1 MNTWTRRAF
10 IGAGTIA
17 GGGFLLGVA
26 GFALAPGRHAL
37 VPDDAAAH
45 GQLTTWITIAP
56 DNTVTILIPHCE
68 MGQGTPTAL
77 AMMAAEE
84 LEADW
89 TLVRVQEAPALD
101 AYANGYIV
109 RAASGDYVPAMLG
122 RGVDYS
128 AFKLAEWFGF
138 QVTGGSTAVRSTG
151 EYGMRVA
158 GAAAKEMLVN
168 AAAEWGVAASEC
180 VAKGS
185 RVAHAASNRS
195 ATYGQLAR
203 AAAAQKVPTS
213 PALKAPDG
221 FTLRRTSPGRLD
233 IPAKVDGRAKYAI
246 DVTVPGMLY
255 AAISMAPVHGGT
267 LISVDP
273 APAEGMPGV
282 KKVVQLKEA
291 VAVVADSFWRA
302 RKALAALSPEFTDA
316 GHGGVST
323 ASIFAA
329 FDAALGTAPELPAG
343 AATVV
348 TADYKVPFLAHA
360 TMEPMV
366 CTAKVEG
373 DRVDVWTGVQD
384 PLNARSVA
392 AKALDID
399 VEQVT
404 LTNFLLG
411 GGFGRRL
418 PFTFDYVDLGV
429 RIARAMAPAPVKTI
443 WSRENDIQHD
453 YYRGAALSRHAG
465 ALDASGVPLAAHS
478 FYTGGGNSEAVAIPY
493 AIAAKTAEEKA
504 SKHPIR
510 PGQWRSVLNSQHG
523 FFKESFIDEMAH
535 AAGVDPFGFRRALL
549 TEQPRFKAVLEKAAE
564 MSGWGTPLPPGEG
577 RGIAI
582 CESFGTIVAEV
593 AHVAVS
599 PEGVLKVLHVYAAV
613 DCGDV
618 VHLDGAT
625 AQVEGSIIFA
635 LSAALLSEITIEGG
649 RVVETNFRDY
659 PMIHLKDAP
668 TVTTA
673 FVRSDAP
680 LGGLGEPCV
689 PPLAPAVTNAIHAA
703 TGIRVRELPIRKTPL
718 ARA

>member
-1 MNTWTRRAF
+1 M
-10 IGAGTIA
+10 
-17 GGGFLLGVA
+17 
-26 GFALAPGRHAL
+26 
-37 VPDDAAAH
+37 
-45 GQLTTWITIAP
+45 
-56 DNTVTILIPHCE
+56 VT
-68 MGQGTPTAL
+68 
-77 AMMAAEE
+77 
-84 LEADW
+84 
-89 TLVRVQEAPALD
+89 APA
-101 AYANGYIV
+101 
-109 RAASGDYVPAMLG
+109 
-122 RGVDYS
+122 
-128 AFKLAEWFGF
+128 
-138 QVTGGSTAVRSTG
+138 
-151 EYGMRVA
+151 
-158 GAAAKEMLVN
+158 
-168 AAAEWGVAASEC
+168 
-180 VAKGS
+180 
-185 RVAHAASNRS
+185 
-195 ATYGQLAR
+195 
-203 AAAAQKVPTS
+203 
-213 PALKAPDG
+213 
-221 FTLRRTSPGRLD
+221 
-233 IPAKVDGRAKYAI
+233 
-246 DVTVPGMLY
+246 
-255 AAISMAPVHGGT
+255 
-267 LISVDP
+267 
-273 APAEGMPGV
+273 
-282 KKVVQLKEA
+282 
-291 VAVVADSFWRA
+291 
-302 RKALAALSPEFTDA
+302 
-316 GHGGVST
+316 
-323 ASIFAA
+323 
-329 FDAALGTAPELPAG
+329 LPAG
-343 AATVV
+343 AAKVL

-429 RIARAMAPAPVKTI
+429 RIARAMAPVPVKTI

-478 FYTGGGNSEAVAIPY
+478 FYTGGGNGEAVAMPC
-493 AIAAKTAEEKA
+493 AIAAKTAEEKDVEA
-504 SKHPIR
+504 PDSAR
-510 PGQWRSVLNSQHG
+510 PVALGAQLAARLLQGIVHRRDGARRRRRSLRLPPRAADRAATFQG
-523 FFKESFIDEMAH
+523 GARESGRDLGLGH
-535 AAGVDPFGFRRALL
+535 AAPARRRSRHRHLREL
-549 TEQPRFKAVLEKAAE
+549 RHDRGR
-564 MSGWGTPLPPGEG
+564 SGARG
-577 RGIAI
+577 R
-582 CESFGTIVAEV
+582 VAGGR
-593 AHVAVS
+593 AQGA
-599 PEGVLKVLHVYAAV
+599 HVYAAV